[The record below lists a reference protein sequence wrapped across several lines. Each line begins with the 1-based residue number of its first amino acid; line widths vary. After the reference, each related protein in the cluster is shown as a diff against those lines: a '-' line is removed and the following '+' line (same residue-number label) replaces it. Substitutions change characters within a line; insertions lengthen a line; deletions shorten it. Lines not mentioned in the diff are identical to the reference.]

1 MTVAQ
6 TRGMRAVALVAPG
19 RVEIVDDWPEPEPGP
34 GDVVVQVRGVGLCGS
49 DLSVFDGTR
58 QVPGLPWVFGHEGG
72 GDIVAVGAGVDDRG
86 VGQRVVIEPNFADGT
101 CAACLSGHTSACAD
115 RQILAITRTGILAE
129 RVAVPAEYTWP
140 VSGDWPDAA
149 LACFEPLVVAH
160 TAVRRANVPV
170 GADCLVI
177 GAGSQGPLVCQSLLA
192 AGAQPYVMEPHPG
205 RLELALKLGARPA
218 EDHDGDTY
226 PLVFETAGVPAV
238 WEPAYNAVAR
248 AGKLVVIGFND
259 NPAQFTT
266 MDLVQRQVT
275 IVGQLIYDHP
285 VDFQATLTAVAS
297 GQLAP
302 QQTVQAT
309 FPVTETA
316 AALAAVREIPGKS
329 WIEFSSWRDRP

>member
-1 MTVAQ
+1 
-6 TRGMRAVALVAPG
+6 MRAVALVAPG
-19 RVEIVDDWPEPEPGP
+19 QVEVVDDWPEPAPGP
-34 GDVVVQVRGVGLCGS
+34 DDVVVQIRGVGLCGS

-58 QVPGLPWVFGHEGG
+58 QVPAMPWVFGHEGG
-72 GDIVAVGAGVDDRG
+72 GDVVAVGSGVKDRE

-101 CAACLSGHTSACAD
+101 CAACLAGRTSACD
-115 RQILAITRTGILAE
+115 GRQVLAITRTGILAE
-129 RVAVPAEYTWP
+129 RVAVPAGYTWP
-140 VSGDWPDAA
+140 ISPAWPDVA
-149 LACFEPLVVAH
+149 LACVEPLVVAH

-177 GAGSQGPLVCQSLLA
+177 GAGSQGQLVCQSLLA

-205 RLELALKLGARPA
+205 RLELAMKLGARPA
-218 EDHDGDTY
+218 EDHGRDTY
-226 PLVFETAGVPAV
+226 PFVFETAGVPAV
-238 WEPAYNAVAR
+238 WEPAFNAVAKT
-248 AGKLVVIGFND
+248 GKLVVIGFND
-259 NPAQFTT
+259 QPAQFTT

-285 VDFQATLTAVAS
+285 VDFQATLAAVAA

-302 QQTVQAT
+302 EQTVQAT

-329 WIEFSSWRDRP
+329 WIEFSSWRDGP